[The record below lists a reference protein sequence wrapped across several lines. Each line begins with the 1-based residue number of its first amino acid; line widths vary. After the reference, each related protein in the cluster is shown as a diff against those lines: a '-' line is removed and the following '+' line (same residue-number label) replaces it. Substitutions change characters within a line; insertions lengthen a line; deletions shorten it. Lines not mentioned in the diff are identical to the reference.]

1 MPDKLRALII
11 DDESHAQENLQILV
25 EEFCPEVEI
34 LALASSANEAQKLVE
49 EHQPDLVFLD
59 IMMPGKN
66 GFAFLEDFDDR
77 NFAVI
82 FTTAHGEHAMKALK
96 VQAIDYLEKPI
107 NIDDL
112 QAAVKK
118 AVNFIALK
126 KGSKSSDNRIERLLS
141 SIASEKTTIPTSDGL
156 AIVKSEDIIHLEAF
170 DNYTTVF
177 LVNNKR
183 LVSSKNIKLFE
194 DKLSELIFFR
204 THRSHIINF
213 AHHLSE
219 FKRTDGN
226 IAVMSDATEIPISRR
241 KLSVFLDRIAQL

>member
-141 SIASEKTTIPTSDGL
+141 SIASEKTAIPTSDGL

>member
-1 MPDKLRALII
+1 MRALII

-25 EEFCPEVEI
+25 EEFCPEVKI
-34 LALASSANEAQKLVE
+34 LALASNANEARNLVE

-66 GFAFLEDFDDR
+66 GFAFLEDYNDR
-77 NFAVI
+77 KFVVI

-112 QAAVKK
+112 QAAVRK
-118 AVNFIALK
+118 ASDFIALK
-126 KGSKSSDNRIERLLS
+126 KGATSNDQRIERLLS
-141 SIASEKTTIPTSDGL
+141 SIVSDKTAIPTSDGL
-156 AIVKSEDIIHLEAF
+156 AIVKSEDIIHLEAY

-194 DKLSELIFFR
+194 DKLSEQIFFR

-219 FKRTDGN
+219 FKRVDGN

-241 KLSVFLDRIAQL
+241 KLPIFLDRIAQL